1 MFYKVVSSHW
11 PYTMEFKSDIEF
23 KMGQCFRITKHDG
36 YRHYPTRLKVVGISK
51 QPEYTGNIVT
61 IISADTNVEPF

>member
-11 PYTMEFKSDIEF
+11 PHTMEFKSDLDLKI
-23 KMGQCFRITKHDG
+23 GQCFRILQHDG
-36 YRHYPTRLKVVGISK
+36 ARSYPTRMKVVSISD
-51 QPEYTGNIVT
+51 QPEYTGNIVN